1 MDCEGSG
8 DGGAFLH
15 GKNRIMS
22 SSSPPPP
29 VMAAANST
37 SDKVSGVTMC
47 TESMLSAAAPNGV
60 DPFYGCCTNNWDL
73 LVSLNQSGNFGAPNE
88 FVDPHSH
95 SSLLLENQ
103 ALGGSSSHM
112 LPSITGF
119 GTETFFAQSD
129 FSSRRWVGTH
139 MPTPSTNN
147 VSENSQARRK
157 RKGAV
162 RASSPENAE
171 DELQKDPSGDT
182 PQVPHQEDEQQQ
194 KLEQDVG
201 QKSHS
206 KQPAKDSNGGEPSK
220 ENYIHVRAKRG
231 QATNSHSLAERVR
244 RERISERMRLLQEL
258 VPGCNKITGKAM
270 MLDEIINY
278 VQSLQQQ
285 VEFLSMKLA
294 TVNPELNLDIDRILS
309 KEILHFHGSNP
320 TTPVITTGL
329 SSLHRFPGYP
339 FDSAPAA
346 TQQFPP
352 LPQHIWNNE
361 QQGILHSGFD
371 TDPSVC
377 SLGSNG
383 LSKTKL

>member
-112 LPSITGF
+112 LPSIT
-119 GTETFFAQSD
+119 
-129 FSSRRWVGTH
+129 
-139 MPTPSTNN
+139 
-147 VSENSQARRK
+147 ENSQARRK

-162 RASSPENAE
+162 RASSPE
-171 DELQKDPSGDT
+171 KDPSGDT

-383 LSKTKL
+383 NCQRYFAASPHTI